1 MKSTSTLLRLAVLA
15 SALTAFSLLTAAPTD
30 TTSPLRLGSNENP
43 FGYSPK
49 AKEAVMKYLESA
61 NYYNRNEVDEMVKLC
76 AEKEGVPANYILPT
90 AGSGPLL
97 EMTGAAYGREG
108 VNIVTAAPG
117 YPQLTSTFAKWGGTI
132 KYVTVNDKLGYDFKS
147 LALSIDDKT
156 SMVYICNPNNPTGV
170 LADPAEMRKFILSVP
185 PSILVF
191 VDEAY
196 LELSEGG
203 VEVNSMAPLT
213 KVRKSLVVSRTFS
226 KAYALAGFRAGY
238 GIGHPD
244 TMAKLQRHNIGA
256 SPSYIAAIA
265 AQEAIKDKEHL
276 KENVKKYQ
284 EVRAYVC
291 KEFDRMGLTYAKPEG
306 AFILFKAGVES
317 SEFVKKMLE
326 RKIMVTRPFGL
337 GPLEKEYTDW
347 VRVSI
352 GTQEDM
358 ELFLG
363 ATKSIL
369 GKT

>member
-1 MKSTSTLLRLAVLA
+1 MNPSILRSLFLHAGLAFAGLATL
-15 SALTAFSLLTAAPTD
+15 SAAPTD
-30 TTSPLRLGSNENP
+30 ASSPLRLGSNENP

-49 AKEAVMKYLESA
+49 AKEAVIRYIESA
-61 NYYNRNEVDEMVKLC
+61 NYYNRNEVDEMVRVC
-76 AEKEGVPANYILPT
+76 AEKEGVAPAYILPT

-97 EMTGAAYGREG
+97 EMTGAAFGREG

-132 KYVTVNDKLGYDFKS
+132 KYVTVNDQLGYDFKAM
-147 LALSIDDKT
+147 ALSIDGDT

-170 LADPAEMRKFILSVP
+170 LADPAELRRFIMSVP
-185 PSILVF
+185 AHVLVF

-196 LELSEGG
+196 LELSAGG
-203 VEVNSMAPLT
+203 VPVNSMAPLV
-213 KVRKSLVVSRTFS
+213 KVRRNLVVSRTFS

-244 TMAKLQRHNIGA
+244 TLARLQRHNIGA
-256 SPSYIAAIA
+256 SPSYLAAIA
-265 AQEAIKDKEHL
+265 AQEAVRDQAHL
-276 KENVKKYQ
+276 QENVRKYQ

-291 KEFDRMGLTYAKPEG
+291 KEFDRMGLAYAKPEG
-306 AFILFKAGVES
+306 AFILFKAGIDS
-317 SEFVKKMLE
+317 SEFVKKMLDK
-326 RKIMVTRPFGL
+326 KIMVTRPFGL
-337 GPLEKEYTDW
+337 GPLEADYADW

-363 ATKSIL
+363 ATASIL

>member
-1 MKSTSTLLRLAVLA
+1 MIRPARLLPALGAALLLGCVSA
-15 SALTAFSLLTAAPTD
+15 SAAPTD

-49 AKEAVMKYLESA
+49 AKAAVIQYLESA
-61 NYYNRNEVDEMVKLC
+61 NYYNRNEVDEMVKVC
-76 AEKEGVPANYILPT
+76 AEKEGVTPAYILPT

-97 EMTGAAYGREG
+97 EMTGAAFGKEG

-132 KYVTVNDKLGYDFKS
+132 KYVTVNEKLGYDFKS
-147 LALSIDDKT
+147 LALSIDAQT
-156 SMVYICNPNNPTGV
+156 AMVYICNPNNPTGV
-170 LADPAEMRKFILSVP
+170 LADPAELRRFILAVP
-185 PSILVF
+185 PSVLVF

-196 LELSEGG
+196 LELSKGG
-203 VEVNSMAPLT
+203 VEANSMAPLT
-213 KVRKSLVVSRTFS
+213 KVRKNLVVSRTFS

-244 TMAKLQRHNIGA
+244 TLARLQRHNIGA
-256 SPSYIAAIA
+256 SPSYLAAIA
-265 AQEAIKDKEHL
+265 AREAVKDQEHL
-276 KENVKKYQ
+276 KENVRKYQ

-291 KEFDRMGLTYAKPEG
+291 QEFDRMGLSYAQPEG
-306 AFILFKAGVES
+306 AFILFKAGMES

-337 GPLEKEYTDW
+337 GPLEKDYTDW

-352 GTQEDM
+352 GTMEDM